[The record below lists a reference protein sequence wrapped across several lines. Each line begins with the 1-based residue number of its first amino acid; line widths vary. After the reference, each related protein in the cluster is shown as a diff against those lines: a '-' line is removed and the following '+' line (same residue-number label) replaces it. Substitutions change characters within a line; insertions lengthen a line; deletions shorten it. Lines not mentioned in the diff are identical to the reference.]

1 MYYYLYLKKIKFKI
15 PPTPFSL
22 RRPNLVAE
30 LDKQDSWYLG
40 NWGLFQPH
48 GSFNQ
53 KVLYLNWFKENWPG
67 KEKI

>member
-15 PPTPFSL
+15 PPTPLSL

-40 NWGLFQPH
+40 NWGLFQSH